1 MNINPLHDFIT
12 IAPDA
17 VEAVSQG
24 GIVLI
29 KKAPEQG
36 TETGT
41 VTAVGPGAYID
52 GRFDTMVVEVGDK
65 VLFNKGTGQLV
76 TLGAEKIL
84 FLKQRDI
91 MGILR

>member
-1 MNINPLHDFIT
+1 MQIKPLHDFIT
-12 IAPDA
+12 IQLDLP
-17 VEAVSQG
+17 ETVSEG

-29 KKAPEQG
+29 QRAPEKG

-41 VTAVGPGAYID
+41 VMDVGPGLYVD
-52 GRFDTMVVEVGDK
+52 GRLDEMVVKAGDK
-65 VLFNKGTGQLV
+65 VLFNKGTGQIV
-76 TLGAEKIL
+76 DVDKKKVL

>member
-1 MNINPLHDFIT
+1 MIIKPLHDFIT
-12 IAPDA
+12 IEPD
-17 VEAVSQG
+17 VPETVSQG

-29 KKAPEQG
+29 QKKPEQG
-36 TETGT
+36 VETGT
-41 VTAVGPGAYID
+41 VKEVGPGAHID
-52 GRFDTMVVEVGDK
+52 GRFDEMIIKPGDR

-76 TLGAEKIL
+76 DVDNQKVL

>member
-1 MNINPLHDFIT
+1 MKINPLHDFIT
-12 IAPDA
+12 ITPDTP
-17 VEAVSQG
+17 ETVSQG

-36 TETGT
+36 TETGI
-41 VTAVGPGAYID
+41 VTAVGPGAHID
-52 GRFDTMVVEVGDK
+52 GRFDTMVIKVGDK

-76 TLGAEKIL
+76 DINKQKVL

-91 MGILR
+91 MGLLR

>member
-1 MNINPLHDFIT
+1 MQIKPLHDFIT
-12 IAPDA
+12 IELDLP
-17 VEAVSQG
+17 ETVSEG

-29 KKAPEQG
+29 QRAPEKG

-41 VTAVGPGAYID
+41 VLDVGPGLYVD
-52 GRFDTMVVEVGDK
+52 GRLDEMVVKAGDK
-65 VLFNKGTGQLV
+65 VLFNKGTGQIVELDKKKV
-76 TLGAEKIL
+76 L